1 MPNFTNN
8 EMQNQ
13 LAPHLAA
20 SHILKKSDVESN
32 NSI

>member
-20 SHILKKSDVESN
+20 SHILKKSDGK
-32 NSI
+32 